1 MDFKKTLLPAIVG
14 GLVALLLVGGLVAV
28 RGCSADRGHDKHQ
41 QTEPREPGGILILV
55 CDKQYPKLEQD
66 LLVRELPA
74 FCKAHDLEGYRW
86 LDDREEQGLLAIEQA
101 GKLNVPP
108 PFVAHVGKNKR
119 MLRAT
124 AWPANVNELEKW
136 LR

>member
-1 MDFKKTLLPAIVG
+1 MDFKKLLPVIVG

-28 RGCSADRGHDKHQ
+28 RGCHDRGGDDHQ
-41 QTEPREPGGILILV
+41 QVEPAREPGGILILV
-55 CDKQYPKLEQD
+55 CDKQFPKLEQD

-74 FCKAHDLEGYRW
+74 FCKSHDLEGYRW
-86 LDDREEQGLLAIEQA
+86 LDDREEQGLQAIEQA
-101 GKLNVPP
+101 AKLNVPP
-108 PFVAHVGKNKR
+108 PFVAHVKNKR
-119 MLRAT
+119 MLSAT